1 MFTAA
6 CGGSWGSGKDWMAE
20 PLVNEESPGGGT
32 QESAGR
38 SRQQPSRT
46 IGALPPA
53 QKENGMTSQPSDRT
67 GGGGKV
73 LGTFRNTYY
82 DFPAEKDFSGPN
94 ISLMNAK
101 CQPIKEVPRA
111 FYQAACVQ
119 GSGSLAS
126 GGTVSFAKR
135 DCACAEVCPR
145 TNQKICFDALD
156 KQSFPWGRGASGG
169 PIAPLRSIA
178 ADTSVLPMGTVVYL
192 PELDGVE
199 GSDGCFVVEDR
210 GSRVQGDHV
219 DIFTGE
225 PARTAAL
232 NSQVPSNQ
240 GVTVVVDAP
249 VCAKLSAR
257 R

>member
-1 MFTAA
+1 MCA
-6 CGGSWGSGKDWMAE
+6 CGGSTWGSGKDWMAQ
-20 PLVNEESPGGGT
+20 PLVNEESGGSSMGDP
-32 QESAGR
+32 QRPA
-38 SRQQPSRT
+38 RQPASRT

-53 QKENGMTSQPSDRT
+53 EQHEMGGPVDRT

-73 LGTFRNTYY
+73 VGTFRNTYY

-101 CQPIKEVPRA
+101 CQPIKDVPRA

-156 KQSFPWGRGASGG
+156 KTSFPWGRGAAGV
-169 PIAPLRSIA
+169 PITPLRSIA

-192 PELDGVE
+192 PELDGIE

-225 PARTAAL
+225 PSRTAAL

-249 VCAKLSAR
+249 ACAKLAKR
-257 R
+257 